1 MFSAIPNVAILQ
13 NGGAAAPQS
22 RTLDFSDPP
31 LRPCRATRT
40 VGWTGRNPFRTIQVC
55 PKDRLT
61 FPPAG
66 SRCGKPP
73 APSVPSW

>member
-31 LRPCRATRT
+31 PPPLQGHRT
-40 VGWTGRNPFRTIQVC
+40 VGWTG
-55 PKDRLT
+55 
-61 FPPAG
+61 
-66 SRCGKPP
+66 
-73 APSVPSW
+73 